1 MHFSFGDSYSAFVVW
16 VKTLLPIVALGMLS
30 TIFLFSGKVDVTQSL
45 PYAKFNIAEIIREQ
59 RITKPYFSGVSNNGT
74 EIILSAAYA
83 SSDIKNVDILNITD
97 LSIILTSPNA
107 KTIRITAGRG
117 NLNSTLQKAVIS
129 EDVHLTAVL
138 GFWLKTNSLTVD
150 LEQGVVTAHNVSQ
163 GVTGLGT
170 IDAGQVVVQMIAE
183 DQQIIFTNG
192 VRLIYY
198 PKSNRS
204 R

>member
-1 MHFSFGDSYSAFVVW
+1 MRFSFGDSYSAFVVW
-16 VKTLLPIVALGMLS
+16 VKTLLPIAALGMLS

-74 EIILSAAYA
+74 EVIISAAYA
-83 SSDIKNVDILNITD
+83 SSDVKNVDVLNITE
-97 LSIILTSPNA
+97 LSVILTSQNA

-117 NLNSTLQKAVIS
+117 TLNSALQKAVIS
-129 EDVHLTAVL
+129 EDVHLTTTS
-138 GFWLKTNSLTVD
+138 GFWLKTNNLTVN
-150 LEQGVVTAHNVSQ
+150 LKQGVATAHNVFQ
-163 GVTGLGT
+163 GVTRLGT
-170 IDAGQVVVQMIAE
+170 IDAGKVVVQMIAE

-198 PKSNRS
+198 PEPN
-204 R
+204 

>member
-1 MHFSFGDSYSAFVVW
+1 MRFSFGDSYSAFVVW

-74 EIILSAAYA
+74 EIIMSAAYA
-83 SSDIKNVDILNITD
+83 SSDIKNVDVLSITE
-97 LSIILTSPNA
+97 LSIILTSQNA
-107 KTIRITAGRG
+107 KKIRITAGRG
-117 NLNSTLQKAVIS
+117 TLNSALQKAVIS
-129 EDVHLTAVL
+129 EGVHLTANL
-138 GFWLKTNSLTVD
+138 GFWLKTNNLIVD
-150 LEQGVVTAHNVSQ
+150 LKQGVVTAHNVFQ

-170 IDAGQVVVQMIAE
+170 IDAGKVVVQMIAE

-198 PKSNRS
+198 PKSN
-204 R
+204 

>member
-16 VKTLLPIVALGMLS
+16 VKTLLPIAALGMLS

-83 SSDIKNVDILNITD
+83 SLDIKNVDILTITQ
-97 LSIILTSPNA
+97 LSVILTSQNA

-117 NLNSTLQKAVIS
+117 TLNSALQKAVIS
-129 EDVHLTAVL
+129 EDVHLTANL
-138 GFWLKTNSLTVD
+138 GFWLKTNNLIVD
-150 LEQGVVTAHNVSQ
+150 LKQGVVTAHNVFQ

-170 IDAGQVVVQMIAE
+170 IDAGKVVVQMIAE

-198 PKSNRS
+198 PEPNRS

>member
-59 RITKPYFSGVSNNGT
+59 RITKPYFSGVSNNNT

-83 SSDIKNVDILNITD
+83 SSDIKNVDILNITE
-97 LSIILTSPNA
+97 LSIVLKSPNA
-107 KTIRITAGRG
+107 KTIRITAGLG
-117 NLNSTLQKAVIS
+117 TLNSASQKAVIS
-129 EDVHLTAVL
+129 NDVHLTAIP
-138 GFWLKTNSLTVD
+138 GFWLKTNNLTVD
-150 LEQGVVTAHNVSQ
+150 LKKGVATANNVFQSR
-163 GVTGLGT
+163 TGFGT
-170 IDAGQVVVQMIAE
+170 INAGKLVVQMIAD

-198 PKSNRS
+198 PKAN
-204 R
+204 